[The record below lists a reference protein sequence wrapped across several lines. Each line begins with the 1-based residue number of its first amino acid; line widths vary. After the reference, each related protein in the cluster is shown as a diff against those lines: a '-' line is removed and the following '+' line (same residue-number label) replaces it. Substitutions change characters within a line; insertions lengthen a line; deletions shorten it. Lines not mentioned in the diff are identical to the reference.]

1 MRSVICVGSTLSSV
15 SRVARGDGDLGG
27 VAEEEVAEHR
37 GVGFV
42 DPRRGTGDADG
53 AAGEAAAVEHG
64 RRHAAHP
71 FLVLLPIEA

>member
-1 MRSVICVGSTLSSV
+1 MRSDICVGSTLSSV

-42 DPRRGTGDADG
+42 DPRRGD
-53 AAGEAAAVEHG
+53 
-64 RRHAAHP
+64 RRC
-71 FLVLLPIEA
+71 